1 MQEKTPEQM
10 AVSSLDSAMDSVTLV
25 NKLVSEGIH
34 STQIDNRVWANW
46 KHLDIVMKRENV
58 IEYLAQNEDDV
69 EVVQK
74 KTAIEQAIVDGSTFA
89 PNNTEQ

>member
-1 MQEKTPEQM
+1 MQEQTPDQM
-10 AVSSLDSAMDSVTLV
+10 AVSSLESAMDSVALV
-25 NKLVSEGIH
+25 NKLVSEGTH

-58 IEYLAQNEDDV
+58 IDYLAKNTADTDV
-69 EVVQK
+69 TEK
-74 KTAIEQAIVDGSTFA
+74 KTAIEQAIIDGSTFA